1 MDPPVS
7 QVDVYAGAVFIQQ
20 AVGWNT
26 YLSIMV
32 LLAVTAA
39 YTIVGK
45 TSKKKIPETSFLMC
59 FTVTS
64 LNILMY
70 QTGGLAAVIFTDAL
84 QTLIMV
90 VGATALAVMSKR
102 NREDFFT
109 NS

>member
-1 MDPPVS
+1 MTELLDRLVWQIDLYPTYMIELFDPPVS

-45 TSKKKIPETSFLMC
+45 TSRCKKKNRKLFMMC
-59 FTVTS
+59 FTVIS
-64 LNILMY
+64 FNILMWY
-70 QTGGLAAVIFTDAL
+70 RVFTK
-84 QTLIMV
+84 Q
-90 VGATALAVMSKR
+90 GA
-102 NREDFFT
+102 
-109 NS
+109 

>member
-1 MDPPVS
+1 MTELLDPLVWQIDVYPTYMIELLDPPVS

-45 TSKKKIPETSFLMC
+45 TSRCKKKTGNC
-59 FTVTS
+59 FWCVS
-64 LNILMY
+64 L
-70 QTGGLAAVIFTDAL
+70 
-84 QTLIMV
+84 
-90 VGATALAVMSKR
+90 
-102 NREDFFT
+102 
-109 NS
+109 